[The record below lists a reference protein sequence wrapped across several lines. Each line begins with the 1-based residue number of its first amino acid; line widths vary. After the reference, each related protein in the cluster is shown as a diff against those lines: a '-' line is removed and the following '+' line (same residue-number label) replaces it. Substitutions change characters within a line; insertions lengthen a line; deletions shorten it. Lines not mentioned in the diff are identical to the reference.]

1 MNGDNTTFARIVST
15 VAGDNLAWPNALAI
29 DYFTDKVWWADAH
42 LDYVAYSDFDGNNKH
57 VVLRAKQA
65 PHVFALTIMDD
76 YLYWSDWNLK
86 AIVRANKFT
95 GKDMQILR
103 NTTHRPYD
111 IRKYGPFWSFLV
123 LFGPFWSFLVKFTCV
138 FYYFL
143 IDMYH
148 PLRQQSYDNPCQFN
162 NGGCSHLCLIAPG
175 PNNVGVSSSCKC
187 PDDFILAPDKRTCMA
202 NCTKLQHR
210 CGPDGQDDR

>member
-1 MNGDNTTFARIVST
+1 
-15 VAGDNLAWPNALAI
+15 
-29 DYFTDKVWWADAH
+29 
-42 LDYVAYSDFDGNNKH
+42 
-57 VVLRAKQA
+57 
-65 PHVFALTIMDD
+65 
-76 YLYWSDWNLK
+76 
-86 AIVRANKFT
+86 
-95 GKDMQILR
+95 
-103 NTTHRPYD
+103 
-111 IRKYGPFWSFLV
+111 
-123 LFGPFWSFLVKFTCV
+123 
-138 FYYFL
+138 
-143 IDMYH
+143 MYH

>member
-1 MNGDNTTFARIVST
+1 MREMGLTCCNFTFHIYFILAYVGKIGMNGDNTTFARIVST

-111 IRKYGPFWSFLV
+111 IH
-123 LFGPFWSFLVKFTCV
+123 
-138 FYYFL
+138 
-143 IDMYH
+143 MYH